1 MEEKEGKDRINM
13 DKIKILA
20 ILPSHQE
27 LQGVLYSVK
36 LFSSDR
42 DGERWLYSG
51 LEGLLAL
58 IIDHNL
64 KTKYICLYDPATYQ
78 KCFQYE
84 LYKNFEKYFYSL
96 APEFL
101 GFEIDSG
108 FIGLQFE
115 KEKDAI
121 SFERVIKRITSM
133 GNEIFNRAFIKENPK
148 LQKEI
153 ASNYVKKLKELFSEG
168 ESRYDDSYAEDG
180 MHISKHRNFQVLN
193 NISYDKNSKQFKF
206 GKISPELKDM
216 FLSFGI
222 KKKDLENNI
231 DFVFTLFKKVI
242 VGLGTEKKL
251 KNPTLEGIEHNF
263 CPPAE
268 REKQRRAEEAAE
280 AKLNSKR
287 SFKKKKLPPK
297 QKPKPKPKGGKS
309 ESIPIP
315 PPPPP
320 TPSAPHFVPTVNNPI
335 NIQKTKVPK
344 PEVDVATQVKNMKL
358 KKVEK
363 DDIKK
368 ESKENNMKNNGKNGK
383 NFLQEALS
391 RAIIIR
397 HNHLHLHD
405 DDDDDEDEEE
415 DDW

>member
-1 MEEKEGKDRINM
+1 MKEKEGKRRININ
-13 DKIKILA
+13 KIKILA

-27 LQGVLYSVK
+27 LQGQLYSAK

-51 LEGLLAL
+51 IEVLLAL

-64 KTKYICLYDPATYQ
+64 KTKYICLFDPANYQ

-101 GFEIDSG
+101 SFEIDSG

-115 KEKDAI
+115 KEKDALN
-121 SFERVIKRITSM
+121 FERVIKRITAM
-133 GNEIFNRAFIKENPK
+133 GNELFNRAFIKENSK
-148 LQKEI
+148 LQNEI
-153 ASNYVKKLKELFSEG
+153 ASKYAKKLKELFSEG
-168 ESRYDDSYAEDG
+168 ESRYDDNYAEDG
-180 MHISKHRNFQVLN
+180 IHISKHRNFQVLN
-193 NISYDKNSKQFKF
+193 NIKYDNNTKQFKF
-206 GKISPELKDM
+206 GRISPELKDM

-222 KKKDLENNI
+222 KKKDLENNM

-263 CPPAE
+263 CPPKE
-268 REKQRRAEEAAE
+268 REKRRREEEAVE

-287 SFKKKKLPPK
+287 SFKKKKFPAK
-297 QKPKPKPKGGKS
+297 QKPKQKSKGGKS

-320 TPSAPHFVPTVNNPI
+320 AAYLPHFVPRVDNPNNTI
-335 NIQKTKVPK
+335 KTKVSK
-344 PEVDVATQVKNMKL
+344 PEVDVATQVKNINL
-358 KKVEK
+358 KKIEK
-363 DDIKK
+363 VDAK
-368 ESKENNMKNNGKNGK
+368 EENKENNMEDNGKNV
-383 NFLQEALS
+383 LQELLS

-397 HNHLHLHD
+397 NNYLHMHD
-405 DDDDDEDEEE
+405 DEEE
-415 DDW
+415 QEDDDW

>member
-1 MEEKEGKDRINM
+1 MEEKEGKSRINM

-27 LQGVLYSVK
+27 LQGELYSAK
-36 LFSSDR
+36 IFSSDR
-42 DGERWLYSG
+42 DGERWLFSG

-108 FIGLQFE
+108 FIGLQFD
-115 KEKDAI
+115 KEKDAV

-168 ESRYDDSYAEDG
+168 KSRYDDNYAEDG
-180 MHISKHRNFQVLN
+180 IHLSKHRNFQVLN
-193 NISYDKNSKQFKF
+193 NIKYDKNTKQFKF
-206 GKISPELKDM
+206 GRISPELKDM

-222 KKKDLENNI
+222 KKKDLENNM

-263 CPPAE
+263 CPPEE
-268 REKQRRAEEAAE
+268 REKRRREEEAAE

-320 TPSAPHFVPTVNNPI
+320 ASCAPHFVPIINNPV
-335 NIQKTKVPK
+335 NTTKTKVSK
-344 PEVDVATQVKNMKL
+344 PEVDVATQLQNIKL
-358 KKVEK
+358 KKLEK
-363 DDIKK
+363 VDVK
-368 ESKENNMKNNGKNGK
+368 ENKENNMEDNGKNV
-383 NFLQEALS
+383 LQELLS

-397 HNHLHLHD
+397 NNYLHMHD
-405 DDDDDEDEEE
+405 DEEE
-415 DDW
+415 QEDDDW

>member
-1 MEEKEGKDRINM
+1 MEEKEGKSRINM

-27 LQGVLYSVK
+27 LQGELYSAK
-36 LFSSDR
+36 IFSSDR
-42 DGERWLYSG
+42 DGERWLFSG

-108 FIGLQFE
+108 FIGLQFD
-115 KEKDAI
+115 KEKDAV

-133 GNEIFNRAFIKENPK
+133 GNDIFNRAFIKENPK

-153 ASNYVKKLKELFSEG
+153 ASNYVRKLKELFSERK
-168 ESRYDDSYAEDG
+168 SRYDDNYAEDG
-180 MHISKHRNFQVLN
+180 IHLSKHRNFQVLN
-193 NISYDKNSKQFKF
+193 NIKYDKNTKQFKF
-206 GKISPELKDM
+206 GRISPELKDM

-222 KKKDLENNI
+222 KKKDLENNM

-263 CPPAE
+263 CPPEE
-268 REKQRRAEEAAE
+268 REKRRREEEAAE

-320 TPSAPHFVPTVNNPI
+320 APCAPHFVPIINNPV
-335 NIQKTKVPK
+335 NTTKTKVSK
-344 PEVDVATQVKNMKL
+344 PEVDVATQLQNIKL
-358 KKVEK
+358 KKLEK
-363 DDIKK
+363 VDVK
-368 ESKENNMKNNGKNGK
+368 ENKENNMEDNGK

-397 HNHLHLHD
+397 NNYLHMHD
-405 DDDDDEDEEE
+405 DEEEEE
-415 DDW
+415 DDDW

>member
-1 MEEKEGKDRINM
+1 MEEKEGKEGKDRINM

-27 LQGVLYSVK
+27 LQGLLYSAK

-101 GFEIDSG
+101 CFEIDSG

-115 KEKDAI
+115 KEKDAVT
-121 SFERVIKRITSM
+121 FERVIKRITSM
-133 GNEIFNRAFIKENPK
+133 GNELFNRAFIKENPK

-180 MHISKHRNFQVLN
+180 IHISKHRNFQVLN
-193 NISYDKNSKQFKF
+193 NISYDNNSKQFKF

-222 KKKDLENNI
+222 KKKDLENNM

-251 KNPTLEGIEHNF
+251 KNPTLEGIEHKF
-263 CPPAE
+263 CPPEE
-268 REKQRRAEEAAE
+268 REKRRREEEAAE
-280 AKLNSKR
+280 AKLNVRR
-287 SFKKKKLPPK
+287 SFKKKKLLPK
-297 QKPKPKPKGGKS
+297 QNTKTKPKGGKS
-309 ESIPIP
+309 DKISIP

-320 TPSAPHFVPTVNNPI
+320 PPSVPHFVPIINNPT
-335 NIQKTKVPK
+335 NIQRTKVSK
-344 PEVDVATQVKNMKL
+344 PEVDVATQLKNMKL

-363 DDIKK
+363 DEVKK
-368 ESKENNMKNNGKNGK
+368 DSKEGVVEGNGKNI
-383 NFLQEALS
+383 LQEALS

-397 HNHLHLHD
+397 KNYLHLHD
-405 DDDDDEDEEE
+405 DDEDEDE
-415 DDW
+415 DDNW